1 MTSRE
6 RLRVAMELGVPDR
19 VPFMC
24 QLSIGHMLLQ
34 LGVSPVEFWNDAEV
48 FARGLADLRA
58 RYDFD
63 GVLVSLHG
71 HDLEWRKNIRT
82 RTWSREGELVECN
95 DGTRLLCPPDELP
108 QPLATGARHHP
119 VPADVSSTGL
129 PDTLSYIPVSQGLR
143 FAIHPDYRF
152 EVFRMVRRFVGR
164 DFAIHGEVASPFDY
178 FLDFFGHEQA
188 LMYLID
194 NPMQSKHILAHFA
207 TLVAQLA
214 SAMCKEDIDAV
225 KISSPFAGA
234 GFISLNFYREFVLP
248 YERQIALAVRQE
260 GKHVYTH
267 TCGHIGD
274 RLEAM
279 FEAGVS
285 GIECLDPPP
294 IGNVDLEEA
303 KARTRGKGF
312 LKGNVDS
319 VRLLTAREDEILS
332 DARRRVEVG
341 KKGGGFIFSTACSVA
356 PRVEPHKL
364 FILREAV
371 EQWGRP

>member
-6 RLRVAMELGVPDR
+6 RLRVAMDLGVPDR

-24 QLSIGHMLLQ
+24 QLSVGHMLLQ

-58 RYDFD
+58 QYDFD

-71 HDLEWRKNIRT
+71 HDPEWRKHIRT
-82 RTWSREGELVECN
+82 RTWSREGELVEYN
-95 DGTRLLCPPDELP
+95 EGTRMLYPSNELP
-108 QPLATGARHHP
+108 QPLATGAQHHP
-119 VPADVSSTGL
+119 VTADVSSISL
-129 PDTLSYIPVSQGLR
+129 PDTLSYIPVSQGLH
-143 FAIHPDYRF
+143 FAIHRDHRF
-152 EVFRMVRRFVGR
+152 DIFRLVRRLVGP
-164 DFAIHGEVASPFDY
+164 DFAVHGEVTSPFDY
-178 FLDFFGHEQA
+178 FLDYFGHEQA

-194 NPMQSKHILAHFA
+194 HPTQSKFILNHFA
-207 TLVAQLA
+207 TLVAHLA
-214 SAMCKEDIDAV
+214 SAMCEEDIDAV

-248 YERQIALAVRQE
+248 YERRIAHAVRQK

-267 TCGHIGD
+267 TCGLIGD

-294 IGNVDLEEA
+294 IGNVELEEA
-303 KARTRGKGF
+303 KERTRGKGF

-364 FILREAV
+364 FLLREAV